1 MEKIRQKYSISR
13 SDSERYYNVLIFVA
27 SVTVAELLVGSVIL
41 PRTESPKA
49 ISSLTKF
56 EWFHKMEMENET
68 VTPEIDDLLLRAQ
81 KSFQFVEDVVKG
93 LDIPL
98 RVGIIEILFKGTVI
112 KRKNYEFEEIEGLVN
127 DLEKIPESIT
137 NAAKA
142 LEEISKVNRSLE
154 EYTSLKETLEITN
167 KLKVDMSGF
176 GAMNY
181 FYTNLFVINSSD
193 YGEIERSLE
202 GISIFKYDLESK
214 EKLAI
219 IIIADI
225 NDSEKILKIMRT
237 LNSNPFNIPKDLPQI
252 PTEAYSLAVSKV
264 KELTEKKKKLSK
276 EIVSITKKIRGQ
288 ILMMHENAYVAK
300 EVLETLRKPGG
311 TKNFAVIQGFIP
323 KKMEKKFKEVTS
335 QWTSITE
342 EVTDDAAENIPVY
355 LDNPRWVRTF
365 EVITDSQGIPKKG
378 EFDPT
383 WMIALMWP
391 IFYGLMFAD
400 VGHGL
405 LLMGLGLLFKF
416 KGQGNLS
423 RWGMLL
429 AISGGAGAFAGIFQ
443 GEIFG
448 FHLEHFIGFEM
459 LLHEGGPLHSISW
472 LVGSISI
479 SELSFDQV
487 IMILKISLF
496 LGVIHLSWAFI
507 LRIWNHVR
515 RKERDAVIFEAIPNL
530 LMWLGVFG
538 VMMAAIGSGYDV
550 MNMYSKIHTEAVPWV
565 SVLVGEWAVV
575 WIVVRV
581 SIVLILVCV
590 VMMIIGGIK
599 HNKKHP
605 EDGGDMVSVMMEVL
619 LGKTIECL
627 AHSISYARI
636 GIMLL
641 VHAALLLTVN
651 QAYENL
657 GGLSSPMALVLIIGG
672 QIGIMMIEGLI
683 VYIQSLRLHLYE
695 FFTKW
700 YEGGSQPFKLLVP
713 EMVYNNYSGKNK
725 K

>member
-1 MEKIRQKYSISR
+1 MA
-13 SDSERYYNVLIFVA
+13 VA
-27 SVTVAELLVGSVIL
+27 DLLMGSVIL
-41 PRTESPKA
+41 PRTESPSL
-49 ISSLTKF
+49 ISRLTEF
-56 EWFHKMEMENET
+56 EWFHKMEMNNET

-81 KSFQFVEDVVKG
+81 KSFQFIEDVIKG
-93 LDIPL
+93 LNIPL
-98 RVGIIEILFKGTVI
+98 RVGIMEILFKGTVI
-112 KRKNYEFEEIEGLVN
+112 KKKKYNVDEIEN
-127 DLEKIPESIT
+127 MISDLEQVPEFLT
-137 NAAKA
+137 NAAK
-142 LEEISKVNRSLE
+142 SLE
-154 EYTSLKETLEITN
+154 ENVKINHSLEEFKALQETLEVAN
-167 KLKVDMSGF
+167 NLKIDLTGF
-176 GAMNY
+176 GSTKY
-181 FYTNLFVINSSD
+181 FYSNLFIINSSD
-193 YGEIERSLE
+193 YGEIERTLE
-202 GISIFKYDLESK
+202 GIPIFKYDLETK
-214 EKLAI
+214 EKSAI
-219 IIIADI
+219 IIISD
-225 NDSEKILKIMRT
+225 NDDSDKVLKTMRA
-237 LNSNPFNIPKDLPQI
+237 LNSNPFMIPKEFPQI
-252 PTEAYSLAVSKV
+252 PNEAYSLAESKI
-264 KELTEKKKKLSK
+264 KELTKKQKAISK
-276 EIVSITKKIRGQ
+276 ELSSITKKIRGD
-288 ILMMHENAYVAK
+288 ILTMHENALVAK

-311 TKNFAVIQGFIP
+311 TKNFAVIQGYIP

-342 EVTDDAAENIPVY
+342 EVKDKDTLAELPVY
-355 LDNPRWVRTF
+355 LDNPRWVKTF
-365 EVITDSQGIPKKG
+365 EVITNSQGIPKKG

-383 WMIALMWP
+383 WMVALMWP

-429 AISGGAGAFAGIFQ
+429 AISGGAGALAGVFQ
-443 GEIFG
+443 GEVFG
-448 FHLEHFIGFEM
+448 FHLEHFVGFEM

-472 LVGSISI
+472 LIGSISVA
-479 SELSFDQV
+479 ELTFDQV
-487 IMILKISLF
+487 IMILKVSLF
-496 LGVIHLSWAFI
+496 IGVIHLGWAFL
-507 LRIWNHVR
+507 LRIRNFA
-515 RKERDAVIFEAIPNL
+515 KKKDKDGLIFEAIPNM

-538 VMMAAIGSGYDV
+538 VMMGAIGSGYDV
-550 MNMYSKIHTEAVPWV
+550 MNMYSKIHAEAVPWV

-581 SIVLILVCV
+581 SVILILACV
-590 VMMIIGGIK
+590 VLMIIGGIK

-605 EDGGDMVSVMMEVL
+605 EDGGDMVSVIMEVL

-651 QAYENL
+651 QAFESL
-657 GGLSSPMALVLIIGG
+657 GGLSSPMAMVLIIGG

-700 YEGGSQPFKLLVP
+700 YDGGSQPFKQLVP
-713 EMVYNNYSGKNK
+713 ETVYNSYSWKSK
-725 K
+725 RK